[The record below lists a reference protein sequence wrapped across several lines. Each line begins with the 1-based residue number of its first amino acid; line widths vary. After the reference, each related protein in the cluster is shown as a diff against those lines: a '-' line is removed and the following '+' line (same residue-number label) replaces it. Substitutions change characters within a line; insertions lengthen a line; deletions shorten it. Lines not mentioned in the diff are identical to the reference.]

1 MSRHQEFDSKEAL
14 HQAMKLFWH
23 KGYEAT
29 SIMDLLKTTG
39 LSKSSLYA
47 TFGGK
52 RDLFL
57 AAFDSY
63 RDTRR
68 EEASRVLS
76 HSPARDG
83 IEQFYRII
91 LEGAKADEFTNGCM
105 SINQAVEMAPHDED
119 VRVRVKQDFQC
130 MERMLTQTI
139 ERGRIDGSIKGRKT
153 PRELARILVVAFP
166 GLQVMVR
173 AKCDHERLDEAFNLV
188 LSLLDEE

>member
-1 MSRHQEFDSKEAL
+1 MARHQEFETDEAL
-14 HQAMKLFWH
+14 HQAMKVFWR

-29 SIMDLLKTTG
+29 SINDLLKATN

-63 RDTRR
+63 RDARKS
-68 EEASRVLS
+68 EAIKILNQT
-76 HSPARDG
+76 PARKG
-83 IEQFYRII
+83 IEQFYKMI
-91 LEGAKADEFTNGCM
+91 LEGAKADEFSNGCM

-119 VRVRVKQDFQC
+119 VRVRVKQDFQL
-130 MERMLTQTI
+130 MEKFLTQTI
-139 ERGRIDGSIKGRKT
+139 EQGRLDGSVKGRKT
-153 PRELARILVVAFP
+153 ARELSRILVVAFP

-173 AKCDHERLDEAFNLV
+173 AKCDQERLDEALQLV

>member
-1 MSRHQEFDSKEAL
+1 MARHLEFDSNEAL
-14 HQAMKLFWH
+14 HQAMKVFWH

-29 SIMDLLKTTG
+29 SVTDLLKATG

-63 RDTRR
+63 RDARKQ
-68 EEASRVLS
+68 EARDVLS
-76 HSPARDG
+76 QSPARKA
-83 IEQFYRII
+83 IEQFYRLI
-91 LEGAKADEFTNGCM
+91 LEGAKVEEFSNGCM

-119 VRVRVKQDFQC
+119 VRVRVKQDFQF
-130 MERMLTQTI
+130 MEKALAQTI
-139 ERGRIDGSIKGRKT
+139 ERGRDDGSIKSHKGARA
-153 PRELARILVVAFP
+153 LARILVVAFP
-166 GLQVMVR
+166 GLQVMTR
-173 AKCDHERLDEAFNLV
+173 AKCNQERLDEALDLI

>member
-1 MSRHQEFDSKEAL
+1 
-14 HQAMKLFWH
+14 
-23 KGYEAT
+23 
-29 SIMDLLKTTG
+29 
-39 LSKSSLYA
+39 
-47 TFGGK
+47 
-52 RDLFL
+52 
-57 AAFDSY
+57 
-63 RDTRR
+63 
-68 EEASRVLS
+68 
-76 HSPARDG
+76 
-83 IEQFYRII
+83 
-91 LEGAKADEFTNGCM
+91 M

-173 AKCDHERLDEAFNLV
+173 AKCDNERLDEAFNLM